1 MCDRARFGSGRR
13 VGAAGK
19 VQGGVKSSC
28 VDIHL
33 DVFARNLGLLR
44 DALGPATSLVL
55 VVKADAYGHGLTP
68 IARQAAAAGVTWFAV
83 AYLHEALAVRAI
95 SPKAHIVILGA
106 VEPADVPELVEQDI
120 LPIVVSEEHGRALA
134 GAAQQAGVV
143 LKAHVK
149 VDTGMGRFGLAW
161 EDAVATTERL
171 ARLPGLSI
179 TGMCTHFASVEPR
192 KPALGPE
199 QMERFRGITQD
210 VQRRLREPLF
220 RHASSSRAFQYCE
233 DWDLDAVRP
242 GIVAYGYG
250 ARERGMRVHTRPVL
264 QWRTAVMQVKRVPA
278 GFPVGYYSTHV
289 TPAPTVLATIA
300 GGYAD
305 GYHRALSNRGF
316 ALVRGRRRAVVGRVS
331 MNWITLDCGPDREVE
346 VGDEVVLLGEQG
358 QESVWAD
365 DLARLGRTIAY
376 EVLTSIHAGLPRHY
390 LGAVPR

>member
-1 MCDRARFGSGRR
+1 M
-13 VGAAGK
+13 
-19 VQGGVKSSC
+19 KSPS

-44 DALGPATSLVL
+44 TALAPSTSLVL

-68 IARQAAAAGVTWFAV
+68 MARQATASGINWFAV
-83 AYLHEALAVRAI
+83 AYIHEALAVRAVA
-95 SPKAHIVILGA
+95 PDANIVILGA
-106 VEPADVPELVEQDI
+106 VEPCDVPELVEHAI
-120 LPIVVSEEHGRALA
+120 LPIMVSEDHGRALA

-149 VDTGMGRFGLAW
+149 VDTGMGRFGLPW
-161 EDAVATTERL
+161 EEAAAITERL
-171 ARLPGLSI
+171 ARLPGLAI

-199 QMERFRGITQD
+199 QMERFRLITQE
-210 VQRRLREPLF
+210 VQRHLREPLF
-220 RHASSSRAFQYCE
+220 RHASSSRAFQYCQ

-250 ARERGMRVHTRPVL
+250 ARERGMRVLTQPVL
-264 QWRTAVMQVKRVPA
+264 QWRTAVLQVKHVPA

-289 TPAPTVLATIA
+289 TTAPTVLATVA

-331 MNWITLDCGPDREVE
+331 MNWITLDCGPDRDVE
-346 VGDEVVLLGEQG
+346 VGDEVVLLGAQG

-376 EVLTSIHAGLPRHY
+376 EVLTSIHAHVPRHY
-390 LGAVPR
+390 HGATAG